1 MPAGAGVI
9 FAALTFA
16 RAHWRWFACGLAL
29 LAVAWLWHSRS
40 EWRQTARQWQSTA
53 QAWKTAFGAQ
63 KSAYE
68 AAQAAARAKLDAQRK
83 VLKNDY
89 DTIAERADNAER
101 KVNSL
106 VAASERYARA
116 NRVRSQAVAGNGG
129 RSTAAGQGDGASGDN
144 GPGEDAVVVPAADF
158 RILVENTGRLIKAHD
173 WYEDLRAK
181 GLAEATPEPVAE
193 PAP

>member
-1 MPAGAGVI
+1 MLI
-9 FAALTFA
+9 SALSFV

-29 LAVAWLWHSRS
+29 LAVAWLWNSRS

-106 VAASERYARA
+106 VAASERFARA
-116 NRVRSQAVAGNGG
+116 NRVSRKTAES
-129 RSTAAGQGDGASGDN
+129 AAGRVASTCEGNSTTCDN
-144 GPGEDAVVVPAADF
+144 GPGGDAVVVPLDDF
-158 RILVENTGRLIKAHD
+158 KVLVRNTGRLIKAND
-173 WYEDLRAK
+173 WFEDLKAK
-181 GLAEATPEPVAE
+181 GLAEAAPAVASTE
-193 PAP
+193 GATQ